1 MQTSL
6 ADTELKALIRLL
18 DDPDDSVYQ
27 NVSERLV
34 SFGKHVIP
42 RLESE
47 WEANPHLGIQS
58 KIEQIIQN
66 IQFDLCKIALSEWK
80 EGGAECLYTGAV
92 TASMFQYPDQHL
104 DEMEAKLELIRK
116 DVWLELNENLTS
128 LEKVRV
134 LNHIVYDVHN
144 YGACLKYLSSDQSWF
159 LKNVLETF
167 KGSPTA
173 MAIFYKVI
181 ADKLNLPIVGIN
193 LPDHFILGYK
203 DIYNHTEQDI
213 LFYINPFSKGA
224 VFGKGEL
231 ERYIEKMEIEVHV
244 DDLKP
249 ISNVAIIRRLLKDL
263 KTLYKKA
270 GKYRKLDEVD
280 QLLSIL

>member
-1 MQTSL
+1 MQTFL
-6 ADTELKALIRLL
+6 ADTELKALIQLL
-18 DDPDDSVYQ
+18 DDPDEMVYQ
-27 NVSERLV
+27 NVSDRLV

-42 RLESE
+42 RLEGQ
-47 WEANPHLGIQS
+47 WEEVTHRGIQS
-58 KIEQIIQN
+58 RIEEIIHQIEFQV
-66 IQFDLCKIALSEWK
+66 CKLALTDWRNGAATNLF
-80 EGGAECLYTGAV
+80 EGELAS
-92 TASMFQYPDQHL
+92 SMFQYPEQHVA
-104 DEMEAKLELIRK
+104 EMAEKLERLRK
-116 DVWLELNENLTS
+116 DVWLELNDNLTS

-134 LNHIVYDVHN
+134 INHILYDVHG
-144 YGACLKYLSSDQSWF
+144 YGAHIKYHKTDQSSF
-159 LKNVLETF
+159 IKNIFESK

-173 MAIFYKVI
+173 MAILYKML
-181 ADKLNLPIVGIN
+181 ADQLDLPIVGIN

-203 DIYNHTEQDI
+203 DIYNHTDQDL

-231 ERYIEKMEIEVHV
+231 ERYIEKMQIEIHV

-249 ISNVAIIRRLLKDL
+249 TTNVQIIKRKLTDL
-263 KTLYKKA
+263 KACYKKL

>member
-1 MQTSL
+1 MQTFL
-6 ADTELKALIRLL
+6 ADTELKALVRLL
-18 DDPDDSVYQ
+18 DDPDERVYQ
-27 NVSERLV
+27 NVSDRLI

-42 RLESE
+42 RLEGE
-47 WEANPHLGIQS
+47 WEQVEHQGIQNR
-58 KIEQIIQN
+58 IEEIIHQIE
-66 IQFDLCKIALSEWK
+66 FDLCKLALTAWK
-80 EGGAECLYTGAV
+80 EGGANSLFEGELAS
-92 TASMFQYPDQHL
+92 SMFQYPDQSIEDL
-104 DEMEAKLELIRK
+104 EASLELMRK
-116 DVWLELNENLTS
+116 DVWLELNDNLTS

-134 LNHIVYDVHN
+134 INHILYDVHN
-144 YGACLKYLSSDQSWF
+144 FGACVKYLTSDQSGF
-159 LKNVLETF
+159 LKNVLETH

-173 MAIFYKVI
+173 MAILYKII
-181 ADKLNLPIVGIN
+181 ADKLELPIVGIN

-203 DIYNHTEQDI
+203 DIYNHTNQDL

-231 ERYIEKMEIEVHV
+231 ERYIEKMQIEMHV

-249 ISNVAIIRRLLKDL
+249 ISNVQIIKLKLTAL
-263 KTLYKKA
+263 KACYKKL